1 MSQSTIVFPTD
12 EGMSGFTIGDLGVFI
27 GTLGGVITSILIVL
41 QKSKCRKI
49 NCCCLKC
56 ERDIEITE
64 PQKKEDKKEDKKE
77 IEELEDKQKKK
88 EEPKTPKTPAPLN
101 PPTKNQI
108 DEIHLTDEEDEGLEP
123 PNP

>member
-1 MSQSTIVFPTD
+1 MSQSTIVFPAD

-49 NCCCLKC
+49 NCCCFNC
-56 ERDIEITE
+56 ERDIDTTE
-64 PQKKEDKKEDKKE
+64 PKKKEDKIED
-77 IEELEDKQKKK
+77 KK
-88 EEPKTPKTPAPLN
+88 EEPKTPAPQN
-101 PPTKNQI
+101 PPTMNPI
-108 DEIHLTDEEDEGLEP
+108 EEIEEIHLTDEEDEGLQP

>member
-1 MSQSTIVFPTD
+1 MSQSSTIILDD

-49 NCCCLKC
+49 NCCCFSC
-56 ERDIEITE
+56 ERDVDTTE
-64 PQKKEDKKEDKKE
+64 PKKKEEKKET
-77 IEELEDKQKKK
+77 EELEDKQKKK
-88 EEPKTPKTPAPLN
+88 EKVN
-101 PPTKNQI
+101 PQLE
-108 DEIHLTDEEDEGLEP
+108 EIHLTDEEDEGLQP

>member
-1 MSQSTIVFPTD
+1 MSQSSTIILDD

-49 NCCCLKC
+49 NCCCFSC
-56 ERDIEITE
+56 ERDVDTTE
-64 PQKKEDKKEDKKE
+64 QKKTETENQKKIEDKKEDKKE
-77 IEELEDKQKKK
+77 KVNPQLE
-88 EEPKTPKTPAPLN
+88 
-101 PPTKNQI
+101 
-108 DEIHLTDEEDEGLEP
+108 EIHLTDEEDEGLQP